1 MSMRHTFKQP
11 VTTNIRAPQPNPLD
25 TSTPMQNT
33 TQARLS
39 ADDETERQTTP
50 EATLTHIDL
59 EPDTEP
65 TADEETSQ
73 STLSGTTFHTTHRT
87 SKMGD
92 GDESQS
98 WQIEQ
103 AQRGPSHTEH

>member
-1 MSMRHTFKQP
+1 MSARNTPFDKP
-11 VTTNIRAPQPNPLD
+11 INTRVTAPDVNPLD
-25 TSTPMQNT
+25 SSTPMQGS
-33 TQARLS
+33 TQANLS

-50 EATLTHIDL
+50 EATLTHTDL

-65 TADEETSQ
+65 LDSEGTSQ
-73 STLSGTTFHTTHRT
+73 STLNGSTFHPTHRQ

-98 WQIEQ
+98 WQIRET
-103 AQRGPSHTEH
+103 QRGTG